1 MNPFLTSISMVFT
14 LGLLGEETF
23 AGSYL
28 YFDLIV
34 VHYGSTFAFQN
45 NNGSTFNFCEKSIKV
60 DPLNYRI
67 LISLVLIKHS
77 MDLYL
82 PSCTIPF
89 FLSIHVSN
97 DNYAFYLFEQ
107 LPCLYDK
114 NSVMFFRPISGLH
127 YQSLFT

>member
-82 PSCTIPF
+82 PSCTP
-89 FLSIHVSN
+89 
-97 DNYAFYLFEQ
+97 
-107 LPCLYDK
+107 LY
-114 NSVMFFRPISGLH
+114 
-127 YQSLFT
+127 Y